1 MGMVGVRV
9 VKKLGDAVRVV
20 SLPPAPT
27 LHILHS
33 EATGD
38 LLPSLRTLLNTNS
51 VRVIHTTI
59 EVVVGVRGRVWTLVW
74 AWGP

>member
-9 VKKLGDAVRVV
+9 VKMLGAVACR
-20 SLPPAPT
+20 P
-27 LHILHS
+27 HLHS
-33 EATGD
+33 TYCTEATGD

-51 VRVIHTTI
+51 VRLLHTTV
-59 EVVVGVRGRVWTLVW
+59 EVTVGVRGREWTLVW